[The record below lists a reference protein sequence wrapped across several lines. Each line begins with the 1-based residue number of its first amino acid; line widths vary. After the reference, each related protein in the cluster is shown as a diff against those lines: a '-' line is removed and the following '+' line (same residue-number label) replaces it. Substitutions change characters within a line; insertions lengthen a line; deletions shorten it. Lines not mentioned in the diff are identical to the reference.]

1 VIDFDIHL
9 EENLDVRRICRYLP
23 LFFLLMTGVQFA
35 RAQSGFDVN
44 MGFGTFRAK
53 SAGLVDVNTLFPCT
67 SPSSTC
73 AQTPDLGNVFMGL
86 GANLMLWKRFG
97 IGGDVEFQPAK
108 QDYLVLQQ
116 QAFGQ
121 QGYTIQ
127 TRTTF
132 YDFNGI
138 FQPISSKRA
147 TLQITGG
154 IGGANVKFYS
164 AVSSSGSV
172 LGNAGNYTQFFGSS
186 NHFQMHAGIGV
197 QLYAT
202 EHIFIR
208 PEIDFRYVTSFSQ
221 YGRDSVPGAMVW
233 VGYSFGDRP

>member
-1 VIDFDIHL
+1 M
-9 EENLDVRRICRYLP
+9 RRICRYLP
-23 LFFLLMTGVQFA
+23 LCFVLMTGAQFA
-35 RAQSGFDVN
+35 SAQSGFDVN
-44 MGFGTFRAK
+44 LGFGTFKAK
-53 SAGLVDVNTLFPCT
+53 SAGLVDVNTLFPCG
-67 SPSSTC
+67 SVSSSTC
-73 AQTPDLGNVFMGL
+73 TSTPDLGGVFMGV
-86 GANLMLWKRFG
+86 GANLMLWKHFG
-97 IGGDVEFQPAK
+97 VGGEVSFQPAK

-116 QAFGQ
+116 QAVGQ

-147 TLQITGG
+147 SLQLQGG

-186 NHFQMHAGIGV
+186 NHFQLHAGLGV
-197 QLYAT
+197 QLYPT

-208 PEIDFRYVTSFSQ
+208 PEFDLHYVTSFSQ
-221 YGRDSVPGAMVW
+221 YGRDAAPGFMIW
-233 VGYSFGDRP
+233 LGYSFGDRP